1 MKLGTYRSLMI
12 IIILAFIVQGYGV
25 HAWDNCPFGE
35 ENESY
40 PGTCARYTDT
50 DKDNICDL
58 SQPAPADREILDES
72 TSDSSG
78 SSTGTIDDKA
88 IKGSG
93 INYYFIPIA
102 ILLLILYLI
111 SLALSK
117 KKYISSSQQKKIW
130 NMLLLMTFLISG
142 IFGIM
147 LTIQVSYGFKL
158 PFYADLLFWH
168 VEAGIAMA
176 LISIFH
182 IVWHRKYF
190 KKLISSKNERIV
202 I

>member
-1 MKLGTYRSLMI
+1 MKLRTYRSLMI
-12 IIILAFIVQGYGV
+12 LIILTFIFLGYGV

-58 SQPAPADREILDES
+58 SQPAPENREVPNES
-72 TSDSSG
+72 TSDSIG
-78 SSTGTIDDKA
+78 SSTGTIADTPT
-88 IKGSG
+88 KGPG

-102 ILLLILYLI
+102 ILLLVLYLI

-117 KKYISSSQQKKIW
+117 RKIISSSQQKKIW
-130 NMLLLMTFLISG
+130 NMLLLITFLISG
-142 IFGIM
+142 IFGIV

-158 PFYADLLFWH
+158 TFYSDLLFWH

-176 LISIFH
+176 MISMFH

-190 KKLISSKNERIV
+190 KKLISSKNERILT
-202 I
+202 